1 MRHENL
7 ISLRGRIRKD
17 IGKDGKGEAG
27 IGNRG
32 EGTPSPDSVNH
43 FSSKESKTRT
53 L

>member
-7 ISLRGRIRKD
+7 ISVRGRIRKD

-32 EGTPSPDSVNH
+32 EGTPPDSVNY
-43 FSSKESKTRT
+43 FSSKESKTCT